1 MNGVSNGRLTLNDFP
16 LQSFP
21 GEHYGSTI
29 NGERDQEAA
38 FPNGG
43 KEKRAER
50 RSSNQPSG
58 TALSAAG
65 FDPYRAAANGDARNR
80 RSVRL

>member
-1 MNGVSNGRLTLNDFP
+1 MNGVSNGRLTLNAFP

-21 GEHYGSTI
+21 GERYGSAI
-29 NGERDQEAA
+29 NVERDQEAA
-38 FPNGG
+38 FPNDG
-43 KEKRAER
+43 KERRAER

-65 FDPYRAAANGDARNR
+65 FDPYRAAANGDAQNR
-80 RSVRL
+80 GSARL